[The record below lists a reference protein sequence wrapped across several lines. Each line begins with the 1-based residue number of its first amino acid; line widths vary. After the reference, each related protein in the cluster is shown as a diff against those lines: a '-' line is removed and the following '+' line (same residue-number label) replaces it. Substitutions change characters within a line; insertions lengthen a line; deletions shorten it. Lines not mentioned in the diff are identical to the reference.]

1 MARRSVHSLK
11 AMKERGERFAMV
23 TCYDYPSA
31 RLVEAGGFPGRPSWA
46 IPWARQS

>member
-11 AMKERGERFAMV
+11 HMKERGERFALI

-31 RLVEAGGFPGRPSWA
+31 RMAEAVDFPRPAGG
-46 IPWARQS
+46 